1 MVAHLCL
8 GISARLAAA
17 DQNVSGNLTV
27 SGSSALNGG
36 VVVGSGSGT
45 GARLVINAQSGD
57 AAALKVRA
65 GAYDLMAIST
75 TLGAEYIYFSVP
87 DSQNQFFGAASMII
101 SPEEGINFGLGSTTM
116 SFSQDW
122 FEISYQGNSRLRLD
136 AGKLGINTP
145 TPTAALDVV
154 GNAKISGTL
163 NVSGAFSAP
172 SYSVSS
178 GTITGGTTGLSLV
191 GGTSG
196 NQNITLTPLGA
207 GSTILN
213 GRLGIN
219 DGSPAYT
226 LDLYSLQDNSF
237 RVRAVQPTMNITA
250 LGATNPV
257 TLSFT
262 PSNGGYGAYIQ
273 TTNNNPL
280 IFKANGFEGMRVK
293 ADGTVQIWSAPTI
306 GNGSSGAIS
315 LGDGSVTKNP
325 GSGFTF
331 NSSVVASNSTMNGGS
346 LAAVSYNFS
355 SDSNTGI
362 YSPASDNLGLVTAG
376 SERLRIDSSGKVGI
390 GTTIPSSSLHVVSSD
405 FIIGTL
411 KRTTAN
417 GGSMIRQEN
426 GNGAYWT
433 YGTLG
438 TNTFSWLYNSQSA
451 GVNELMTLTP
461 AGGSAPT
468 TKLSVAGNIQATGS
482 LIEKEIVFTP
492 NAAGWWRVIK
502 LEGQFAA
509 GTLQIFASNQ
519 IDGQYIEH
527 ELQFSTPGYGMQ
539 GTIVQTRGSTY
550 LASQAPK
557 ISAARVSSSGAYV
570 FVDLYVRTPSTSPIT
585 LRAFGPKIPAV
596 LTAPVLASN
605 SGDAV
610 VQIGLSHGLSSS
622 SVFLTDVATNGQS
635 FGRLIFGNW
644 AADTYQY
651 PAQIR
656 GVATSNTSSGWAP
669 AGLAFYTGYNNNP
682 TEQVRIDENGKVG
695 IGTSAPSA
703 KLHVAGTARF
713 DGPVRIAPQGDL
725 SMGEFT
731 AEPQN

>member
-262 PSNGGYGAYIQ
+262 PSNGGYGAYIRKRRSGCHLDEV
-273 TTNNNPL
+273 TTVVTTRRSY
-280 IFKANGFEGMRVK
+280 MR
-293 ADGTVQIWSAPTI
+293 
-306 GNGSSGAIS
+306 
-315 LGDGSVTKNP
+315 
-325 GSGFTF
+325 
-331 NSSVVASNSTMNGGS
+331 
-346 LAAVSYNFS
+346 
-355 SDSNTGI
+355 
-362 YSPASDNLGLVTAG
+362 
-376 SERLRIDSSGKVGI
+376 
-390 GTTIPSSSLHVVSSD
+390 
-405 FIIGTL
+405 
-411 KRTTAN
+411 
-417 GGSMIRQEN
+417 
-426 GNGAYWT
+426 
-433 YGTLG
+433 
-438 TNTFSWLYNSQSA
+438 
-451 GVNELMTLTP
+451 
-461 AGGSAPT
+461 
-468 TKLSVAGNIQATGS
+468 
-482 LIEKEIVFTP
+482 
-492 NAAGWWRVIK
+492 
-502 LEGQFAA
+502 
-509 GTLQIFASNQ
+509 
-519 IDGQYIEH
+519 
-527 ELQFSTPGYGMQ
+527 
-539 GTIVQTRGSTY
+539 
-550 LASQAPK
+550 
-557 ISAARVSSSGAYV
+557 
-570 FVDLYVRTPSTSPIT
+570 
-585 LRAFGPKIPAV
+585 
-596 LTAPVLASN
+596 
-605 SGDAV
+605 
-610 VQIGLSHGLSSS
+610 
-622 SVFLTDVATNGQS
+622 
-635 FGRLIFGNW
+635 
-644 AADTYQY
+644 
-651 PAQIR
+651 
-656 GVATSNTSSGWAP
+656 
-669 AGLAFYTGYNNNP
+669 
-682 TEQVRIDENGKVG
+682 
-695 IGTSAPSA
+695 
-703 KLHVAGTARF
+703 
-713 DGPVRIAPQGDL
+713 
-725 SMGEFT
+725 
-731 AEPQN
+731 